1 MHLPGSQ
8 PLKYVVIACIVTII
22 IYEIILYRRASQVS
36 IPKTSLFPW
45 ADNGLFNSITEGE
58 VRDPNA
64 DSHPILDLIRE
75 GHEKL
80 ARLQAARSNT
90 IEEAAGRYRERRGR
104 HPPPGFE
111 DWFKAAQKRDAIVV
125 EEFFDRI
132 YHDINPL
139 WGLDQRELR
148 RRAHTQPEMIRIR
161 NGKVT
166 LISEDPERGN
176 NWMQIWTKLVKEIG
190 HLPDLD
196 MAINVM
202 DETRVLVP
210 WEIINEYMDKERR
223 TRDLFSF
230 SEAVSTYTG
239 YADIDSHPE
248 TYDPH
253 WVGGEAHKYW
263 DHVRATCPPDS
274 DSRNVPS
281 MPSFNSSIKDIY
293 PTAPVEAYTYKGFIH
308 NFTASQDA
316 CVQPHLRGLHAT
328 FVESISMSTTHE
340 LLPIFGGSKLPQ
352 NNDILIP
359 GAVYLANDKRYSGG
373 RGIGGPWEDK
383 MKGFVWRG
391 IASGGRNKVD
401 NWWHF
406 QRHRWVQMMNGTT
419 LQKVLA
425 ADEAAAPTF
434 TLLPP
439 RVYNISARRNGFMAS
454 WLATHADVGV
464 VDIMCSPGEF
474 DSKNKRMRTCS
485 YSSPFLDVVKKKEMK
500 EQYAYKYLPDID
512 GNSFSGRWRGFLRST
527 SCPLKATVYTEW
539 HDDRLIPWVHFV
551 PFDNTF
557 MDIYAIME
565 FFLEGHDVEGRR
577 IAEESSRWASQVLR
591 RDDMLLYVWRLLLE
605 YARVV
610 DPQRNRLAFVGGL
623 VGEKL

>member
-1 MHLPGSQ
+1 M
-8 PLKYVVIACIVTII
+8 
-22 IYEIILYRRASQVS
+22 
-36 IPKTSLFPW
+36 
-45 ADNGLFNSITEGE
+45 EGE
-58 VRDPNA
+58 AQGPNA
-64 DSHPILDLIRE
+64 YSPHPIMDLIRE

-80 ARLQAARSNT
+80 ERLHAARSNT

-111 DWFKAAQKRDAIVV
+111 DWFKAAQKRNGIIV
-125 EEFFDRI
+125 EDFFDRI
-132 YHDINPL
+132 YHDINPF
-139 WGLDQRELR
+139 WALDQPELR
-148 RRAHTQPEMIRIR
+148 RRAHTQPELIRIR

-166 LISEDPERGN
+166 LVSEDPERGN
-176 NWMQIWTKLVKEIG
+176 QWLQIWAKLVKEIG

-210 WEIINEYMDKERR
+210 WEKIDGYVGRERR
-223 TRDLFSF
+223 TRDIFPA
-230 SEAVSTYTG
+230 SEAVSNYTR
-239 YADIDSHPE
+239 YAEADSQPE
-248 TYDPH
+248 PYDPH
-253 WVGGEAHKYW
+253 WIGGEAHKYW
-263 DHVRATCPPDS
+263 DHVRVTCPPDS
-274 DSRNVPS
+274 ESRNVS
-281 MPSFNSSIKDIY
+281 SLPSFNSPVKEIY
-293 PTAPVEAYTYKGFIH
+293 PTGPVEAYTYKGFVR

-316 CVQPHLRGLHAT
+316 CVQPHLRGLHGT
-328 FVESISMSTTHE
+328 FVESVT
-340 LLPIFGGSKLPQ
+340 
-352 NNDILIP
+352 NDE
-359 GAVYLANDKRYSGG
+359 RYSGG
-373 RGIGGPWEDK
+373 KGIGGLWEDK
-383 MKGFVWRG
+383 MEGFMWRG
-391 IASGGRNKVD
+391 VASGGRNKVD

-419 LQKVLA
+419 LQKVIA

-439 RVYNISARRNGFMAS
+439 SVYNVSARRNGFMGS
-454 WLATHADVGV
+454 WLAIHADVGV
-464 VDIMCSPGEF
+464 VDLMCCPGET
-474 DSKNKRMRTCS
+474 DSKNKRVHTCS
-485 YSSPFLDVVKKKEMK
+485 YSSPFLGVVEEKSMK

-557 MDIYAIME
+557 IDIYAIME
-565 FFLEGHDVEGRR
+565 FFLEGHDAQGKR

-610 DPQRNRLAFVGGL
+610 DPQRDRLAYVGYLGK
-623 VGEKL
+623 EKT